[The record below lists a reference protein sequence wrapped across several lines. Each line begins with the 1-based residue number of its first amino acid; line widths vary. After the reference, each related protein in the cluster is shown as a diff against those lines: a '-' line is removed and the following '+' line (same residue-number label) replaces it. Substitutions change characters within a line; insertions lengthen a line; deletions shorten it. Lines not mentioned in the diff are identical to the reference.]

1 MYKKLLMYFYIV
13 TVIQFMACPVLA
25 GVAPKL
31 KITQG
36 SGNTVN
42 IYVENAKDLGAF
54 EIELGFDKNRVEV
67 ISVRNGELLLS
78 SQRVFSQLGPKI
90 DPAGKVIF
98 GFFSFGNTKGVNG
111 SGVLASIKYSG
122 DPSSLKIL
130 KIKSTDSNGNILE

>member
-1 MYKKLLMYFYIV
+1 MYKKLLKYLYIFIL
-13 TVIQFMACPVLA
+13 IQFMAFPVLA
-25 GVAPKL
+25 EAAPKFKL
-31 KITQG
+31 TQG

-67 ISVRNGELLLS
+67 ISIRKGKLLMS

-90 DPAGKVIF
+90 NPAGKVIF

-111 SGVLASIKYSG
+111 RGVLASIKYSG
-122 DPSSLKIL
+122 NPSSLKIL
-130 KIKSTDSNGNILE
+130 KVKSTDSKGNVLE